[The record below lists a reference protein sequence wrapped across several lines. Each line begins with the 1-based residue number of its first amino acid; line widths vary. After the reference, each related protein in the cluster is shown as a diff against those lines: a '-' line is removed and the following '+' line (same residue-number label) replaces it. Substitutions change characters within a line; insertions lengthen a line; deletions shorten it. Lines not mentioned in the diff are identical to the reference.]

1 MRAFNN
7 VQTSS
12 VSRPMYDIDPLIRF
26 SGSAKQDNS
35 FLRLAP
41 RLTASVVSM
50 SIEQP
55 THNPYHSCSSTDQLE
70 NNCNREHEIENY

>member
-1 MRAFNN
+1 MCRLA
-7 VQTSS
+7 
-12 VSRPMYDIDPLIRF
+12 VSAGQCMIWIPLYA
-26 SGSAKQDNS
+26 SQDLQNKTIV

-70 NNCNREHEIENY
+70 NNCNREHKIENY